1 MDLDYFVND
10 QHFQNVDITFDRKV
24 EDAIFNYVKMFNV
37 TTPNVG
43 LTAPTQNFQI
53 PTLLK

>member
-10 QHFQNVDITFDRKV
+10 QQFQNVDKTFDRKV
-24 EDAIFNYVKMFNV
+24 EDVIFNYVKMFNV